1 MSNTTGSD
9 EGSNTP
15 EAKKSGR
22 SRWTLRQWV
31 LIIIG
36 LGLFAAFS
44 VVATDA
50 TDYTFSTMQ
59 FCAHTCHVMEDNVYA
74 ELEKSKH
81 WKTPTGVRPT
91 CADCHVSRRLSY
103 AMVDHFLGTKE
114 LFVMAFND
122 FSKPGSFEKFRPE
135 AANWVRFHLLGD
147 NSAACKT
154 CHVMEAIKPKRLRGQ
169 NAHNEAVK
177 NGNSNCIA
185 CHYNLVHKKVEPSKE
200 FLDAASKY
208 IGSGSEEEE
217 QKEGADEFSGAGEQL

>member
-1 MSNTTGSD
+1 MSNNTGS
-9 EGSNTP
+9 ENTSGG
-15 EAKKSGR
+15 KKSCLR
-22 SRWTLRQWV
+22 LSLRQWILV
-31 LIIIG
+31 VIG

-44 VVATDA
+44 VVAMDA
-50 TDYTFSTMQ
+50 TDYTFSSMQ

-81 WKTPTGVRPT
+81 WNTRTGVRPT

-114 LFVMAFND
+114 LIVMAFND

-154 CHVMEAIKPKRLRGQ
+154 CHVMEAIKPTRLRGQ
-169 NAHNEAVK
+169 NAHRDALK

-185 CHYNLVHKKVEPSKE
+185 CHYNLVHKKVDPSKE
-200 FLDAASKY
+200 FLDAAAKY

-217 QKEGADEFSGAGEQL
+217 QQQGGDEFSGAGEQL